1 MKKLMRFENS
11 DVQMMQI
18 DGVWYFE
25 LYSVGM
31 ALGQIKKNAKG
42 VIYPAKD
49 RIDKNVENAEI
60 KPCVRNVH
68 KYITEEQLYDLM
80 LETRTDKC
88 RVFRK
93 WLTNEVLPALNHE
106 GTYTMKHEPKPTK
119 PYEYFDKTYNGV
131 PVLTALDVEK
141 LTGVSATMV
150 DYYMKHKAEHGKDYY
165 QLTNTN
171 LRNFKLENP
180 RIMKF
185 INCLNIITREGFI
198 KFCGT
203 YGVQIDTPKCFE
215 VKEEPKIS
223 TVHRIYDTF
232 CKHYNIKRYQ
242 LTEDAAKILKC
253 GENGITNESCILRKT
268 DSDEY
273 KIFTDPTM
281 PLLERQF
288 MITENLGRIMAGQLR
303 ENANPDINYDQE
315 ARLFGI
321 VVMAM
326 SLFFDK

>member
-1 MKKLMRFENS
+1 MEKLQVIKHPKFGQLSVIIINGKEMFKAK
-11 DVQMMQI
+11 DCAMM
-18 DGVWYFE
+18 
-25 LYSVGM
+25 
-31 ALGQIKKNAKG
+31 LGYKDTINAIKQHCKG
-42 VIYPAKD
+42 VVKHHLPTKGGIQEVSLIPEGDVWRLIIRSKLPQA
-49 RIDKNVENAEI
+49 VEIE
-60 KPCVRNVH
+60 
-68 KYITEEQLYDLM
+68 
-80 LETRTDKC
+80 
-88 RVFRK
+88 K
-93 WLTNEVLPALNHE
+93 WIMDEVLPTIRKT

-180 RIMKF
+180 RIVKF
-185 INCLNIITREGFI
+185 IKRLNIITREGFI
-198 KFCGT
+198 KICRA
-203 YGVQIDTPKCFE
+203 YGVQIETPKCFE
-215 VKEEPKIS
+215 QKEQPRIS
-223 TVHRIYDTF
+223 AVHRIYDTF

-268 DSDEY
+268 DNDEY

-288 MITENLGRIMAGQLR
+288 TLTENLGRIMAGQLR

>member
-1 MKKLMRFENS
+1 MKFENS
-11 DVQMMQI
+11 DIQMIQI
-18 DGVWYFE
+18 NGIWYFE
-25 LYSVGM
+25 LYSIGM
-31 ALGQIKKNAKG
+31 ALGQFRIAKG
-42 VIYPAKD
+42 KKYPAKD
-49 RIDKNVENAEI
+49 RIDKNAKNAEI
-60 KPCVRNVH
+60 KPVVRNAQPF
-68 KYITEEQLYDLM
+68 ITEEQLYDLM

-106 GTYTMKHEPKPTK
+106 GTYTMKHEPKPAK
-119 PYEYFDKTYNGV
+119 EYEYFDKTYNGV

-180 RIMKF
+180 RIVKF

-198 KFCGT
+198 KICRA
-203 YGVQIDTPKCFE
+203 YGVQIETPKCFE
-215 VKEEPKIS
+215 VKEEPRIS
-223 TVHRIYDTF
+223 AVHRIYDTF
-232 CKHYNIKRYQ
+232 CKYYDIKRYQ
-242 LTEDAAKILKC
+242 LTEDTAKILKC

-268 DSDEY
+268 DNDEY

-288 MITENLGRIMAGQLR
+288 TLTENLGRIMAGQLR